1 MRLLIVEDEPEMLLF
16 LKRFFQRK
24 GYSVTAVTRGED
36 AWTAMTETEYDLVI
50 SDLVLEKM
58 SGMELLKKTRA
69 IDKDLPFIII
79 TGAGSIES
87 AVHAIKMG
95 AFHYITKPFQ
105 RQELEITVQ
114 RAVEFGMMNRRL
126 SKINEKQTRK
136 TICSSSANPSDE
148 PDCHHYRKNRRF

>member
-69 IDKDLPFIII
+69 IDKDLP
-79 TGAGSIES
+79 
-87 AVHAIKMG
+87 
-95 AFHYITKPFQ
+95 
-105 RQELEITVQ
+105 L
-114 RAVEFGMMNRRL
+114 
-126 SKINEKQTRK
+126 
-136 TICSSSANPSDE
+136 SSSRVPAALKVLFTPLKWERSITS
-148 PDCHHYRKNRRF
+148 PNRSSARSWKLPCNGPLNSA